1 MRRAIGLFVLFLSLV
16 GLSGCDRFD
25 VDDSVVFVLKIRV
38 DDKLDVTGA
47 TGTGF
52 VVAPEYVVTNQ
63 HVISGA
69 DVPVIG
75 KQQFEILVKTEGE
88 KPVEFHA
95 NLTWASDELDL
106 AILHVPGLTAPA
118 FELNTGDLEKEDSV
132 TAIGFPGASNQV
144 TKATQD
150 VALISTR
157 TRGEV
162 SRVVEGSWSETK
174 NHPLKIVQHT
184 APINPGNS
192 GGPLINACKE
202 VVAVNTQRA
211 VERLKDAGGNVYAIN
226 ANSTFFSS
234 HASEIAKTLTERG
247 IPVSIVTSPCVPAMR
262 QYYLVAGVA
271 LAGVLAIIA
280 LFVALGAAM
289 RRPVPAGPGAHGPAS
304 GTDLTLMQRVTAL
317 FSGGAGRAPAVRED
331 HFLVPKG
338 SRHVGSEYRIDVA
351 RAAAGGVVLGRAPAS
366 GGLVLDL
373 PQVSR
378 EHLRFTFTDQG
389 FLVED
394 LGSRNG
400 SKLNGRKLTANRPVC
415 IDSGDE
421 LGFVDQRFLFL
432 SSTDWQKRKYGE
444 RSSKGTQWVLKGIE
458 PKSGQQIVIEFSSDD
473 LSGRGIVVGRDPDR
487 CDAVISHEAVSAA
500 GHCRFLLTGGQPHV
514 ADMNSTNGTFLD
526 GVRLPPSEPH
536 RLSPGQR
543 LTIGAVELRVQKNS

>member
-1 MRRAIGLFVLFLSLV
+1 MRRAIGLFVLFLTLT
-16 GLSGCDRFD
+16 GLAGCDRFD

-38 DDKLDVTGA
+38 DEKRDISGA

-69 DVPVIG
+69 DVPVLG
-75 KQQFEILVKTEGE
+75 KSQFEIFVKTEGE

-95 NLTWASDELDL
+95 DLTWASDELDL
-106 AILHVPGLTAPA
+106 AILHVPGLNAPA
-118 FELNTGDLEKEDSV
+118 FELNTGDLEKEDTV
-132 TAIGFPGASNQV
+132 TAIGFPGASDQV

-247 IPVSIVTSPCVPAMR
+247 IPVSIVTSPCVPALR
-262 QYYLVAGVA
+262 QYYLIAGVA
-271 LAGVLAIIA
+271 LTGVLAIVA
-280 LFVALGAAM
+280 LFVALGAAT
-289 RRPVPAGPGAHGPAS
+289 RQSVPAGPGSRGP
-304 GTDLTLMQRVTAL
+304 GTEPTLMQRVTAL
-317 FSGGAGRAPAVRED
+317 FSGGGSRGPVVRED
-331 HFLVPKG
+331 HYLVPKG

-351 RAAAGGVVLGRAPAS
+351 RAAAGGVVLGRAPRS

-378 EHLRFTFTDQG
+378 EHLRFTFTDRG

-400 SKLNGRKLTANRPVC
+400 SRLNGRKLAANRPVG
-415 IDSGDE
+415 IGSGDE

-473 LSGRGIVVGRDPDR
+473 LSGRGLVVGRDPDR
-487 CDAVISHEAVSAA
+487 CDAVISHEAVSAG
-500 GHCRFLLTGGQPHV
+500 GHCRFLLAGGQPQV
-514 ADMNSTNGTFLD
+514 EDMNSTNGTFLD
-526 GVRLPPSEPH
+526 GVRLPPSEPR
-536 RLSPGQR
+536 RLAPGQR
-543 LTIGAVELRVQKNS
+543 LTIGAVDFLVQKNS